1 MLHSFSVIRS
11 FRHRGVETF
20 FRTGSKAGDS
30 AEARSAFTHP
40 AYHFASC
47 FGSGRYES
55 VRMGISSVEGDDEE
69 SLCRQGEWE
78 LAFDVCVRWARRDSR
93 GLYGLSLRSEA
104 TTMPAT
110 MCNPASPGEL
120 LREFMGNHSATE
132 LAEHIGVAR
141 ATISRIL
148 NGRTA
153 VTMDLSIRLGEA
165 FSLSPDFFSKAQL
178 QRDLWEASQRK
189 RRKIKP
195 LAA

>member
-1 MLHSFSVIRS
+1 
-11 FRHRGVETF
+11 
-20 FRTGSKAGDS
+20 
-30 AEARSAFTHP
+30 
-40 AYHFASC
+40 
-47 FGSGRYES
+47 
-55 VRMGISSVEGDDEE
+55 
-69 SLCRQGEWE
+69 
-78 LAFDVCVRWARRDSR
+78 
-93 GLYGLSLRSEA
+93 
-104 TTMPAT
+104 MPAT
-110 MCNPASPGEL
+110 MYNPASPGEL